1 MKNQSTSKEGP
12 LLLLMHECWTSIVRL
27 LARPV
32 CCVHNNVRSTGWL
45 AGLLK
50 WWANDCQG
58 YTVCSHQIFI
68 RPQGLFTFHFATR
81 TSTLHTQPS
90 TPNPPLLR
98 WTIFVGTEAEIW
110 MHNLFDCRCLLHFA
124 FRFSDAPFSCRNPK
138 QKGVAPGRSL
148 EPGVVFVVAPHYTQ
162 RKHWICVVS
171 LGNLHR

>member
-12 LLLLMHECWTSIVRL
+12 LLLLMHECWASIARL

-32 CCVHNNVRSTGWL
+32 CCVHNIVRSTGWL
-45 AGLLK
+45 AGWLAEVAGEWLPRLYGMF
-50 WWANDCQG
+50 ASNIHSSTG
-58 YTVCSHQIFI
+58 
-68 RPQGLFTFHFATR
+68 TFYI
-81 TSTLHTQPS
+81 SLCHTYIH
-90 TPNPPLLR
+90 PPLLR
-98 WTIFVGTEAEIW
+98 WTIFVGTGVEIW

-124 FRFSDAPFSCRNPK
+124 FRFSAAPFSCRNPK